1 MAPAADMLCP
11 LVRLTLPVDMPLPL
25 IGAIV
30 PLLPAVTPFM
40 LNSLPPLLTGV
51 PAPPAFFLDR
61 F

>member
-1 MAPAADMLCP
+1 MLCP